1 MLCTV
6 SLYMYNTKSRR
17 SPILCQK
24 YAAAEVRQR
33 RSAIGY
39 ILVNAPHYVEL
50 VFAYRYYPGSRTK
63 QRFPSGPRKPRRA
76 VLHEVVVLSPALR
89 SVQK

>member
-6 SLYMYNTKSRR
+6 ILYMYNTKSRR
-17 SPILCQK
+17 SPILYQK

-39 ILVNAPHYVEL
+39 ILVNAPH
-50 VFAYRYYPGSRTK
+50 
-63 QRFPSGPRKPRRA
+63 
-76 VLHEVVVLSPALR
+76 
-89 SVQK
+89 